1 MRSFLTVLA
10 LTATAA
16 IAAEKCTSIS
26 CASPLMSYPSSE
38 SKIVNYCTCECP
50 YNNGTACPAGQM
62 ADTAACG
69 CVDDPCAGSNCDDK
83 AEPVRWMM
91 DAECMCVPGTWE
103 DPCDAIY
110 GGAYTMARNG
120 TDCPWVI
127 SN

>member
-1 MRSFLTVLA
+1 LTLFLSLNHLLVLT
-10 LTATAA
+10 LVRLM
-16 IAAEKCTSIS
+16 AELIMFTFQ
-26 CASPLMSYPSSE
+26 
-38 SKIVNYCTCECP
+38 V
-50 YNNGTACPAGQM
+50 M
-62 ADTAACG
+62 AQQDAVAQDVAQQDA
-69 CVDDPCAGSNCDDK
+69 VDRCAGSNCDDK